1 MTDLRTLRIP
11 SHALTV
17 LAGAVVV
24 VSWASAFP
32 AIRLAAPELG
42 VVGLSL
48 VRLLVAAVVLLAL
61 APMTGVRLPARRDLP
76 LVIACGVFG
85 MAAYQVLLNWGEL
98 HVPAGTASII
108 VAAAPLVSIAI
119 AAGVFGERLTIVKIA
134 GSAVAIAGVALVST
148 ARSDVSVTA
157 AVWIVIAAAVVQG
170 IYHPLT
176 KPLLRRY
183 TGLEVATYGMVVG
196 VLLTVP
202 FAGFAW
208 HDMATADG
216 SAWWSAVYLGV
227 VPSAL
232 GFVMWGY
239 TVARVPVATSTSL
252 LYLVPA
258 FAILIAY
265 VWLGETPNP
274 AELLGGIVVIAGV
287 GSVTL
292 GDRLLARIRRPQAPL
307 PEPPVPEQVP
317 ILRHAEKRS

>member
-1 MTDLRTLRIP
+1 MTCFRTPRIP
-11 SHALTV
+11 SNALTA

-42 VVGLSL
+42 VAGLSL

-61 APMTGVRLPARRDLP
+61 APVTGLRLPARRDLP

-85 MAAYQVLLNWGEL
+85 MAAYQGLLNWGEL

-108 VAAAPLVSIAI
+108 VAGTPLVSIAI
-119 AAGVFGERLTIVKIA
+119 AAGAFGERLTIVKIA
-134 GSAVAIAGVALVST
+134 GSAVAIAGIALVST
-148 ARSDVSVTA
+148 ARSDVSVTTTS
-157 AVWIVIAAAVVQG
+157 WIVIAAAVVQG

-196 VLLTVP
+196 AALTVP
-202 FAGFAW
+202 FVGFAW
-208 HDMATADG
+208 NDMTTADG

-265 VWLGETPNP
+265 VWLGETPKLV
-274 AELLGGIVVIAGV
+274 ELFGGIVVIAGV

-292 GDRLLARIRRPQAPL
+292 GDRLLSRVRRPQMA
-307 PEPPVPEQVP
+307 VPEQVP
-317 ILRHAEKRS
+317 ILSHSEDRS